1 MEQAILIKILD
12 QGFDIILLCIA
23 VYYMHKKVEK
33 VESQKEQLVKDL
45 LNLHLKTAE
54 VLDKLSDKFD
64 QLSQKLD
71 NIIKYESVNKRN

>member
-1 MEQAILIKILD
+1 MEQAILTKILD

-64 QLSQKLD
+64 HLSKKLD
-71 NIIKYESVNKRN
+71 NLIKYE